1 MLAVLTHLQP
11 HIPDSQEGDLDP
23 VNRARTHRARNRARA
38 QEARV
43 RAPQPQVHQIIQDQ
57 HQTR

>member
-1 MLAVLTHLQP
+1 MLAVLIHHQP

-23 VNRARTHRARNRARA
+23 VNRAQTPRARNRVRV
-38 QEARV
+38 QEARA
-43 RAPQPQVHQIIQDQ
+43 RARQPPVHQIIQDQ